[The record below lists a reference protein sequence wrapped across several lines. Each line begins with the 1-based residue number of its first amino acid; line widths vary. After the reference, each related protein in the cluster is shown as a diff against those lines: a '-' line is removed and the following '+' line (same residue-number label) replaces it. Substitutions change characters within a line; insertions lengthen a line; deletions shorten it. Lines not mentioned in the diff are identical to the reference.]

1 MNSSKISKVLEESKM
16 FMKTAAK
23 NEKYRKSKNSF
34 QLDGKI
40 SFETVSLFLL
50 NMPNRSLAVEL
61 ESFFDLREIEGF
73 SPSAFSQARYKL
85 EPFFFKDLN
94 SQLENSFYHNYQKE
108 LKSYNGYY
116 LQGVDGTT
124 LYLINTDSI
133 IEEFG
138 TAGNAHSQIA
148 MARSLFRYDLM
159 NEFITDAQIA
169 PIGVSE
175 HPLGFDSLQQ
185 VPKNV
190 ISIYDRNFASIE
202 FIYEHQRLDLKYV
215 MRAKLGFNNQVKDFV
230 RSGRKEAIYEIPI
243 NSYALKKMRVRGIE
257 PNCQTVKVRFVSI
270 DLPNGEKEILLTNL
284 MESDGFASQDLDLI
298 YDSRWGVET
307 CIDRIKNKMKVEI
320 FAGQKAKA
328 VYQEFAAA
336 VFLLNLQTVLLKDCE
351 QAIDEISLKRQH
363 DYKANINVVIGLL
376 KDKIVLFMM
385 TDSEE
390 TLLIIQNIRTKLL
403 KYLSPVRAGRTYE
416 RKKKAQRKNGK
427 YRTLTNYKPAI

>member
-1 MNSSKISKVLEESKM
+1 MNTSKVSKVLEESKV
-16 FMKTAAK
+16 FLKEATQ
-23 NEKYRKSKNSF
+23 NEKYRVSKNSF

-61 ESFFDLREIEGF
+61 ESFFDLTEMESF

-85 EPFFFKDLN
+85 EPIFFKDFNTNLVSN
-94 SQLENSFYHNYQKE
+94 FYQNYQKE

-116 LQGVDGTT
+116 LHGIDGST
-124 LYLINTDSI
+124 LYLLNTDSI
-133 IEEFG
+133 LDEFG
-138 TAGNAHSQIA
+138 TAGNKHSQVA
-148 MARSLFRYDLM
+148 MARCLFRYDLM
-159 NEFITDAQIA
+159 NEFITDAKIA
-169 PIGVSE
+169 PIVVSE

-185 VPKNV
+185 VSKNV

-202 FIYEHQRLDLKYV
+202 FIYEHQRFGLKYV

-230 RSGRKEAIYEIPI
+230 SSGKREAIYEIPI
-243 NSYALKKMRVRGIE
+243 NSNALKKMRARGIE
-257 PNCQTVKVRFVSI
+257 PNCKTVKVRLIAI
-270 DLPNGEKEILLTNL
+270 DLPSGEKEILMTNL
-284 MESDGFASQDLDLI
+284 MKQEGFTCEDLDVI

-307 CIDRIKNKMKVEI
+307 YIDRIKNKMKVEI

-336 VFLLNLQTVLLKDCE
+336 VFLLNLQTALLKDCE
-351 QAIDEISLKRQH
+351 PVIDEISLNRQH

-376 KDKIVLFMM
+376 KDKIVLMM
-385 TDSEE
+385 MADSEE
-390 TLLIIQNIRTKLL
+390 SLLIVRNIRNKLL
-403 KYLSPVRAGRTYE
+403 KYLSPVRAGRSYE